1 MTDRENFASRAAR
14 SSTTHRRTVILGWLA
29 FVVAAFALG
38 SATGIVTLTQV
49 ETENGQSRLA
59 DEAEARQFPSE
70 RSGEEVVIEN
80 PSGPLAGTNYRS
92 AVTDLVRRL
101 SLAPSVAA
109 IRSPLAVGDAGQISR
124 NGRAALV
131 TFQITGNPD
140 TAQNRV
146 GPALATTAAVQRAYP
161 ALFIGELG
169 TASTLKA
176 VNALVGDDFHKAEA
190 SSVPVTLFILV
201 VAFGALIAAGVP
213 LLLGFTAVLA
223 ALGLTELLSH
233 VLAVEQS
240 ITSVILCIGLAVG
253 IDYALF
259 YVRRAREERAHGR
272 TAAEALQAAA
282 ATSGRA
288 ILISGFTVMIAM
300 MGMFLMGNQIFTS
313 FGMGTVLVVAI
324 ALVGSLTVLPA
335 VLSQLGDRVDRGRVP
350 GLQRLR
356 ARPGES
362 RFWAP
367 IVGAV
372 LRRPALWGGASVAL
386 LVALAIPA
394 FSLHTVS
401 AGMQGLPASLPVMQA
416 YERIQQSFPGGAEPE
431 TVVIS
436 ASNVTTPAIIAGIT
450 ALEHRALATGQMHE
464 PVLVDISASH
474 QAARVSIP
482 LIGTGTDAASLGA
495 LALLRSRVIPATIGR
510 VPGVTVHTTGE
521 AGQTVDF
528 NDTMKS
534 HAVYVFTFVLGLA
547 FILLLVTFRSIVI
560 PFTTIVLNLLSV
572 GAAYGVLVLIFQ
584 QGHLQS
590 LLGFTSIGGVINW
603 LPLFLFVVLF
613 GLSMDYHVFILS
625 RVREAHDRGMSTEDA
640 VAHGIKTSA
649 GVVTSAAIVMVAV
662 FVIFAAVNEIVFKM
676 LGVGLAVAVLLD
688 ATVIR
693 AILLPSTMKLLGD
706 WNWYLPGWLE
716 WIPRVSTTTGT
727 ASRPTASTMPRPAPG
742 PTVSAHHTWR
752 RRPPRALPPAARAE
766 SAKHDTGHKSG
777 SL

>member
-1 MTDRENFASRAAR
+1 MESTNFTSRAAR
-14 SSTTHRRTVILGWLA
+14 WSAAHRRSIVLGWLA
-29 FVVAAFALG
+29 FVIVVFALG
-38 SATGIVTLTQV
+38 SATGMVQLTQV

-59 DEAEARQFPSE
+59 DQTQAQQFPRE
-70 RSGEEVVIEN
+70 RAGEEIVIEN
-80 PSGPLAGTNYRS
+80 PRGMLAGSGYRA

-101 SLAPSVAA
+101 SSIRSVAA
-109 IRSPLAVGDAGQISR
+109 IRSPLAPGNAGQISR

-146 GPALATTAAVQRAYP
+146 APALTATAAVQRAHP
-161 ALFIGELG
+161 QLFIGELG

-176 VNALVGDDFHKAEA
+176 VNTLVSDDFHTAEA
-190 SSVPVTLFILV
+190 TSLPVMLFILV
-201 VAFGALIAAGVP
+201 VAFGALVAAGVP

-223 ALGLTELLSH
+223 AIGLTELLSH
-233 VLAVEQS
+233 VLHVEQS
-240 ITSVILCIGLAVG
+240 ITSVIFCIGLAVG
-253 IDYALF
+253 IDYSLF
-259 YVRRAREERAHGR
+259 YVRRTREERARGR
-272 TAAEALQAAA
+272 TPAEALQVAA

-288 ILISGFTVMIAM
+288 ILISGVTVMIAM
-300 MGMFLMGNQIFTS
+300 TGMFLMGNQIFTS

-335 VLSQLGDRVDRGRVP
+335 VLSKLGDRVDTGKIPR
-350 GLQRLR
+350 LQRLR

-372 LRRPALWGGASVAL
+372 LRAPVLWGGAAVAL

-401 AGMQGLPASLPVMQA
+401 AGMQGLPPNLPVMQA
-416 YERIQQSFPGGAEPE
+416 YRRVQQSFPGGAEPE

-436 ASNVTTPAIIAGIT
+436 AANVTTPPITAGIA

-464 PVLVDISASH
+464 PILVDISASH

-482 LIGTGTDAASLGA
+482 LVGTGTDAASLRA
-495 LALLRSRVIPATIGR
+495 LALLRDRVIPATIAR
-510 VPGVTVHTTGE
+510 VPGVTVHTSGE

-528 NDTMKS
+528 NNTMKS
-534 HAVYVFTFVLGLA
+534 HAPYVFVFVLGLA
-547 FILLLVTFRSIVI
+547 FLLLLVTFRSIVI

-590 LLGFTSIGGVINW
+590 LLDFTSVGGVINW

-625 RVREAHDRGMSTEDA
+625 RIREAHDDGMSTEAA
-640 VAHGIKTSA
+640 VAHGIRASA

-662 FVIFAAVNEIVFKM
+662 FAIFATLNEIVFKM

-688 ATVIR
+688 ATIVR
-693 AILLPSTMKLLGD
+693 AVLLPATMKLLGD
-706 WNWYLPGWLE
+706 WNWYLPSWLS
-716 WIPRVSTTTGT
+716 WLPRVGT
-727 ASRPTASTMPRPAPG
+727 EPIAQPPPRPPTGDASHPG
-742 PTVSAHHTWR
+742 IRPRTPAR
-752 RRPPRALPPAARAE
+752 RSRTRP
-766 SAKHDTGHKSG
+766 SFYKH
-777 SL
+777 

>member
-1 MTDRENFASRAAR
+1 MGDREHFASRAAR
-14 SSTTHRRTVILGWLA
+14 WSVDHRRAVILGWLA
-29 FVVAAFALG
+29 FVVVAFALG
-38 SATGIVTLTQV
+38 SAAGMVTLTQV
-49 ETENGQSRLA
+49 QTENGQSRLA
-59 DEAEARQFPSE
+59 DEIQAQQFPRE

-80 PSGPLAGTNYRS
+80 PGGPLADSDYRA
-92 AVTDLVRRL
+92 AVADLVTRL
-101 SLAPSVAA
+101 SSAAAVAS
-109 IRSPLAVGDAGQISR
+109 IRSPLAAANAGQISKS
-124 NGRAALV
+124 GRAALL
-131 TFQITGNPD
+131 TFQITGDPD
-140 TAQNRV
+140 TAQDRV
-146 GPALATTAAVQRAYP
+146 EPALDATAAVQRAYP
-161 ALFIGELG
+161 HLFIGELG

-176 VNALVGDDFHKAEA
+176 VNTLISDDFHKAEVT
-190 SSVPVTLFILV
+190 SVPVTLFILV
-201 VAFGALIAAGVP
+201 VAFGALVAAGVP

-240 ITSVILCIGLAVG
+240 ITSVILCVGLAVG
-253 IDYALF
+253 IDYSLF
-259 YVRRAREERAHGR
+259 YVRRAREERARGR
-272 TAAEALQAAA
+272 TPAEALEVAA

-300 MGMFLMGNQIFTS
+300 TGMFLMGNQIFTS

-324 ALVGSLTVLPA
+324 ALIGSLSVLPA
-335 VLSQLGDRVDRGRVP
+335 VLSKLGDRVNNGKVP

-356 ARPGES
+356 AKPGES

-372 LRRPALWGGASVAL
+372 LRRPVLWGAAAVAL

-401 AGMQGLPASLPVMQA
+401 AGMQGLPPNLSVMQA
-416 YERIQQSFPGGAEPE
+416 YERVQQSFPGGAEPE

-436 ASNVTTPAIIAGIT
+436 AANVTAPTISAGII
-450 ALEHRALATGQMHE
+450 ALEHGALATGQMHE
-464 PVLVDISASH
+464 PIFVDISASR

-482 LIGTGTDAASLGA
+482 LIGTGTNAASLRA
-495 LALLRSRVIPATIGR
+495 LALLRNHVIPATIGR
-510 VPGVTVHTTGE
+510 VPGVTVHTSGE

-534 HAVYVFTFVLGLA
+534 HAIYVFIFVLGLA
-547 FILLLVTFRSIVI
+547 FLLLLVTFRSIVI

-603 LPLFLFVVLF
+603 LPLFLFVILF

-640 VAHGIKTSA
+640 VAHGIRTSA

-662 FVIFAAVNEIVFKM
+662 FAIFAVLNEIVFKM

-688 ATVIR
+688 ATIIR
-693 AILLPSTMKLLGD
+693 AVLLPATMKLLGD
-706 WNWYLPGWLE
+706 WNWYLPSWLE
-716 WIPRVSTTTGT
+716 WIPRGPTTTGT
-727 ASRPTASTMPRPAPG
+727 APSPTASTASLPAVRPTAQAQKRQPRL
-742 PTVSAHHTWR
+742 SSHN
-752 RRPPRALPPAARAE
+752 
-766 SAKHDTGHKSG
+766 
-777 SL
+777 